1 MSATAAAE
9 PARKSWR
16 ESIAAY
22 RDRRVLAML
31 FLGFSAGLPYALIFP
46 TLSRWLSEAGVSVAS
61 IGLFSLAGLA
71 YGFKFLW
78 APLADRMPL
87 PLLGRALGR
96 RRSWILLGQVGITAG
111 LIGMALTDP
120 RSALWTMALL
130 AVVVA
135 FSGATQDIAIDAWR
149 IEIAPQDVQGALAGA
164 YQLGY
169 RIALFA
175 AGAGVFL
182 LVDGLQPLNATPAEI
197 YYGWMIGY
205 FAMAALML
213 IGIVTTLL
221 VREPGAQMDA
231 ATAARERGLE
241 AALGADRNLLGRISA
256 WLVNAVVNPFVDFF
270 ARNGWLA
277 FVILAFIGCYW
288 LSDRVWGVMAQ
299 PFYHHVGFDKT
310 EVALVSKSYGIIMS
324 IVGALLGGVLIA
336 RMGTM
341 RILLVSAAL
350 TAGTNLLFALLAL
363 HGKSLPIL
371 IAIISAENLAG
382 GMAGTALI
390 AYLSSLTNTAY
401 TATQYALFSSFMVL
415 PGKLLAGVSGFVV
428 EAVGYP
434 MFFVYTAAM
443 GIPAVVLILILMR
456 RTPAVRVAGPAE
468 ERPAPVLA
476 PAAAP
481 VPRAGR

>member
-1 MSATAAAE
+1 MGCAMSVSAAA
-9 PARKSWR
+9 PRKSWR
-16 ESIAAY
+16 ESFAAY
-22 RDRRVLAML
+22 RDTRVLAML

-46 TLSRWLSEAGVSVAS
+46 TLSRWLSEAGVSVAA

-71 YGFKFLW
+71 YGFKFVW

-87 PLLGRALGR
+87 PLLSRALGR
-96 RRSWILLGQVGITAG
+96 RRAWILLGQFGITAG
-111 LIGMALTDP
+111 LVGMALTDP

-130 AVVVA
+130 AVIVA
-135 FSGATQDIAIDAWR
+135 FAGATQDIAIDAWR
-149 IEIAPQDVQGALAGA
+149 IEIAPQEVQGALAGS

-182 LVDGLQPLNATPAEI
+182 MVDALQPLNATPAEI
-197 YYGWMIGY
+197 YHGWMIGY
-205 FAMAALML
+205 LVMAAAML
-213 IGIVTTLL
+213 IGIVTTLM
-221 VREPGAQMDA
+221 VREPQARLDA
-231 ATAARERGLE
+231 GTAAREQSLE
-241 AALGADRNLLGRISA
+241 AALGRGLFGRVSA

-277 FVILAFIGCYW
+277 LVILAFIGCYW

-310 EVALVSKSYGIIMS
+310 EVALVSKSYGIAMS
-324 IVGALLGGVLIA
+324 IAGALLGGVLIA

-341 RILLVSAAL
+341 RLLLLSAVL

-363 HGKSLPIL
+363 HGKSLSL
-371 IAIISAENLAG
+371 LVAVISAENLAG

-401 TATQYALFSSFMVL
+401 TATQYALFSSFMAL
-415 PGKLLAGVSGFVV
+415 PGKIIAGASGFVV
-428 EAVGYP
+428 EWAGYP
-434 MFFVYTAAM
+434 LFFVYTAAM
-443 GIPAVVLILILMR
+443 GVPAVILVLVLMR
-456 RTPAVRVAGPAE
+456 WAPGMRARADQRDAE
-468 ERPAPVLA
+468 ERRAREGL
-476 PAAAP
+476 AP
-481 VPRAGR
+481 VPRAGE

>member
-1 MSATAAAE
+1 MSATAAAA
-9 PARKSWR
+9 PKRKSWR
-16 ESIAAY
+16 ESVATY

-71 YGFKFLW
+71 YGFKFVW

-87 PLLGRALGR
+87 PIATRMLGR
-96 RRSWILLGQVGITAG
+96 RRSWILLGQLGITAG
-111 LIGMALTDP
+111 LVGMAVTDP
-120 RSALWTMALL
+120 KSALWTMALL

-149 IEIAPQDVQGALAGA
+149 IEIAPEEVQGALAGS

-169 RIALFA
+169 RMALFA

-182 LVDGLQPLNATPAEI
+182 MVDALQPAGATAAEI
-197 YYGWMIGY
+197 NHGWMIGY
-205 FAMAALML
+205 LAMAAAML
-213 IGIVTTLL
+213 LGIVTTLL
-221 VREPGAQMDA
+221 VKEPDVTVDS
-231 ATAARERGLE
+231 ATAAREYSL
-241 AALGADRNLLGRISA
+241 ASALGAERSLPGRIAA
-256 WLVNAVVNPFVDFF
+256 WLVSAVVNPFVEFF

-277 FVILAFIGCYW
+277 AAILAFIGCYW

-299 PFYHHVGFDKT
+299 PFYNHIGFDKT
-310 EVALVSKSYGIIMS
+310 EVALVSKSYGIFMS
-324 IVGALLGGVLIA
+324 IAGALLGGVLIA
-336 RMGTM
+336 RIGTM
-341 RILLVSAAL
+341 RLLLISATL

-363 HGKSLPIL
+363 HGKSLPML
-371 IAIISAENLAG
+371 VAVISAENLAG

-401 TATQYALFSSFMVL
+401 TATQYALFSSFMAL
-415 PGKLLAGVSGFVV
+415 PGKLVAGGSGFIV

-434 MFFVYTAAM
+434 LFFVYTAAM
-443 GIPAVVLILILMR
+443 GVPAILLVLLLMAHAR
-456 RTPAVRVAGPAE
+456 RARAREGALLRE
-468 ERPAPVLA
+468 

-481 VPRAGR
+481 RAAE